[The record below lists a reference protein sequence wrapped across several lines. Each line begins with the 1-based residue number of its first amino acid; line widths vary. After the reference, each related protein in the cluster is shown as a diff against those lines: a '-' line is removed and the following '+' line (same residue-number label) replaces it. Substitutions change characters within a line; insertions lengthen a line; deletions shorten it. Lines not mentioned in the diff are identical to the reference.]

1 MSATRQLLRF
11 PEVRQRVG
19 LSKSELYRRVR
30 RGEFPQP
37 VPLGQRAR
45 AWDSSEVDAWI
56 LARIEA
62 RRHVHVGGQPQHAQ
76 SMRDRHRDDR

>member
-19 LSKSELYRRVR
+19 LSKSELYRRIK
-30 RGEFPQP
+30 RGEFPRP

-45 AWDSSEVDAWI
+45 AWDSVEIDGWI
-56 LARIEA
+56 RTCIEA
-62 RRHVHVGGQPQHAQ
+62 RNGGDG
-76 SMRDRHRDDR
+76 R